1 MYSKIFWNILL
12 SWIKKKIRKKIYVI
26 SVEGLLVFIINGYL
40 YLGFFIISWMNG
52 LVFLIGLIKGKKD
65 LDYLI

>member
-1 MYSKIFWNILL
+1 MYSKIFWNIFL
-12 SWIKKKIRKKIYVI
+12 SWIKIKKKKIYVI

>member
-1 MYSKIFWNILL
+1 MYSKIFWNIFLC
-12 SWIKKKIRKKIYVI
+12 WIKKNFYVI